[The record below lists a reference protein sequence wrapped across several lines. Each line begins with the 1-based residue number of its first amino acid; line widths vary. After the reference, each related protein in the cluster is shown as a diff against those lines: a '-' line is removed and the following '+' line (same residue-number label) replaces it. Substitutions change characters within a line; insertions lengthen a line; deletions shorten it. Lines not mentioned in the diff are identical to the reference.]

1 MQVLYSIAMDEE
13 KRIKDQL
20 AVLEDQHRQL
30 DRRIVD
36 FSAQVNMLELQR
48 LKKQKLFLKD
58 QIAILKSYL
67 LPDATA

>member
-1 MQVLYSIAMDEE
+1 MYSVAMDEE

-30 DRRIVD
+30 DKRIVD
-36 FSAQVNMLELQR
+36 STTHLNMLELQR

-58 QIAILKSYL
+58 QISILKSYL
-67 LPDATA
+67 LPDAIA